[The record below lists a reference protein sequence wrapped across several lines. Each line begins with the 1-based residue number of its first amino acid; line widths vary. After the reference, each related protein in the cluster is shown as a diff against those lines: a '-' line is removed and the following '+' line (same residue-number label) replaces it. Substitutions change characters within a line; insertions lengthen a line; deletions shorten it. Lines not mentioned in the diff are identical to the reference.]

1 MPDVHKVMVQ
11 LSSAGDV
18 CQHTLVFTAATVAF
32 VTNSVA
38 YSVVCLHISM
48 ESCSVSADPFV
59 YIVVI

>member
-1 MPDVHKVMVQ
+1 MPDIHKVIVQ

-18 CQHTLVFTAATVAF
+18 WQLTLVFTAATVAF

-38 YSVVCLHISM
+38 YSVICLQISM
-48 ESCSVSADPFV
+48 ESCSVSSDPFV